1 VINLSDRLLSITQ
14 FLEFNDKVVDVG
26 CDHGLLSIYIKMNN
40 IVSKIIASDI
50 NANALNNAKQN
61 IKKYNLDIS
70 TILSDGLNNINT
82 NDLNTLIISG
92 MGTITIKHILSNNKE
107 KLEHI
112 NKIIIQ
118 SNTEHEELRKFMNSI
133 NYYLEDE
140 IYIYDKNKWYITSK
154 FIKDNRKNTDTE
166 IKYGYLN
173 NKEYNDYLIMKIN
186 SILSHIPK
194 SNSDYIKLKNNLEE
208 IKKITNN

>member
-1 VINLSDRLLSITQ
+1 MINLSDRLLSITQ